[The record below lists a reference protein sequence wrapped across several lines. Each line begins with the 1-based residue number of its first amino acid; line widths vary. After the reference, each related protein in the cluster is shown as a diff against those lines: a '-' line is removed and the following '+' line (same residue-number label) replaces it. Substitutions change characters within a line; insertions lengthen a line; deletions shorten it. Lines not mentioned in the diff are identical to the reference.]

1 MLDNKGFDLWADG
14 YDKSVGL
21 SDEDQ
26 TYPFAGYKGVLA
38 RIYQLVMAR
47 EKAKVLD
54 IGFGTGTLTNRLYEQ
69 GCEIWGQDFSSR
81 MIELAS
87 AKMPNAHL
95 FQADFSQGLADPL
108 LHNSYDFIIATY
120 SLHHLTDDDKISLI
134 QTLMELLKEGGAIL
148 IGDVAFANR
157 HDLEQCREKAGEEWD
172 EEEIY
177 FVSDELRKTFP
188 TMKFEKIS
196 YCAGVL
202 AFFDKPKF
210 QGENHE

>member
-14 YDKSVGL
+14 YDKTVGL

-26 TYPFAGYKGVLA
+26 SYPFAGYKSVLA
-38 RIYQLVMAR
+38 RIYQLVMAK

-54 IGFGTGTLTNRLYEQ
+54 IGFGTGTLTKRLYEQ
-69 GCEIWGQDFSSR
+69 NCEIWGQDFSSR

-95 FQADFSQGLADPL
+95 FQADFSQGLVEPL
-108 LHNSYDFIIATY
+108 LQNSYDFIIATY
-120 SLHHLTDDDKISLI
+120 SLHHLTDDNKICFI
-134 QTLMELLKEGGAIL
+134 QAMSDLLSEDGVIL

-157 HDLEQCREKAGEEWD
+157 TELEQCREIAGDEWD
-172 EEEIY
+172 DEEIY
-177 FVSDELRKTFP
+177 FVYDELLKTFP
-188 TMKFEKIS
+188 TMKFEQIS

-202 AFFDKPKF
+202 SLLR
-210 QGENHE
+210 